1 MLKAMPT
8 AGRSLEARGSN
19 WRCLNAANISPRGS
33 SGAGYLDGT
42 PGIENVPS

>member
-19 WRCLNAANISPRGS
+19 WRCLNTANMSPRGS
-33 SGAGYLDGT
+33 SGARYLDRT